1 MKRMTSILF
10 CAIFILLCVAGCS
23 YDRGRIAYNI
33 KLSKYEKCME
43 TVDYIGIKV
52 DKNSAQFAK
61 KYGEI
66 IEIDVSKNNFYAKKT
81 EGVVQAGDTI
91 NIDYFAKKD
100 SEPIAK
106 VKSDNLLWSNV
117 GSNPLFIDGCKIE
130 GFDEAL
136 IGAAIGKT
144 FDLDLTFPGSYPD
157 ASLADKN
164 VVFTITINYVD
175 SDEMLDPEEYFD
187 KLGFKTYEDYVENLE
202 IRATKAYLI
211 EYVVEKAK
219 IKKYPKYEEKRL
231 YDDFSLVYDSDAE
244 AINQMLEYA
253 GETAEDFESDVM
265 EFLVHPIIEQQMPV
279 YYIFDKENLS
289 YTNQELKTL
298 TDATLKD
305 CAVYDITKSDLT
317 TEYGANYFEY
327 LVIKQKVENFLY
339 KNAKIVE

>member
-1 MKRMTSILF
+1 MKKITSILF
-10 CAIFILLCVAGCS
+10 CVNFVLLCIVACS

-33 KLSKYEKCME
+33 KLSEYEKCME
-43 TVDYIGIKV
+43 TVNYIGIKV
-52 DKNSAQFAK
+52 DKNSAEFAK
-61 KYGEI
+61 MYGEI
-66 IEIDVSKNNFYAKKT
+66 IEIDVSKNNLYAKKT

-91 NIDYFAKKD
+91 NIDYSAKKD
-100 SEPIAK
+100 SEEIA
-106 VKSDNLLWSNV
+106 KSDNLLWTNV
-117 GSNPLFIDGCKIE
+117 GSNPLFIGGCKIE

-136 IGAAIGKT
+136 VGATIGKN

-164 VVFTITINYVD
+164 VVFDITVNYVD
-175 SDEMLDPEEYFD
+175 SDEMLDPQEYYD
-187 KLGFKTYEDYVENLE
+187 KLGFKRYEDYVENLE
-202 IRATKAYLI
+202 IRAAKAYLI
-211 EYVVEKAK
+211 EFVVENAK
-219 IKKYPKYEEKRL
+219 IKKHPKYEEKRL
-231 YDDFSLVYDSDAE
+231 YNDFSVLYDSDAE

-289 YTNQELKTL
+289 YTNQELKMV
-298 TDATLKD
+298 TDTTLKNY
-305 CAVYDITKSDLT
+305 AVYDITKSDLT

-327 LVIKQKVENFLY
+327 LIIKQKVENFLY